1 MYWSIT
7 FIPLLRTYAEFGR
20 RTLVGGV
27 NYANCLSWRSCGE
40 SPPIG
45 YAEDDSAG
53 LQRLVSGSLDQKIT
67 RLPNDPLK

>member
-7 FIPLLRTYAEFGR
+7 FIPLLPTYAEFGM

-45 YAEDDSAG
+45 YAKDEPT
-53 LQRLVSGSLDQKIT
+53 VSTVTVKRPDEK
-67 RLPNDPLK
+67 